1 MGAFEN
7 TFLRENE
14 IMSIESLSQL
24 EAKIQSAI
32 ETIGIY
38 RMELEELREAK
49 NKLEQENISLRNE
62 LQSWSDKVG
71 ALLGRL
77 DAVQEEETV

>member
-1 MGAFEN
+1 
-7 TFLRENE
+7 
-14 IMSIESLSQL
+14 MSIESLTQL
-24 EAKIQSAI
+24 ESKIQSAI

-38 RMELEELREAK
+38 RLELDELREVK
-49 NKLEQENISLRNE
+49 TKLEKENTDLRNE

-77 DAVQEEETV
+77 DTVQEEAV

>member
-1 MGAFEN
+1 
-7 TFLRENE
+7 
-14 IMSIESLSQL
+14 MSIESLSQL

-49 NKLEQENISLRNE
+49 NKLEQENSSLRNE

>member
-1 MGAFEN
+1 
-7 TFLRENE
+7 
-14 IMSIESLSQL
+14 MSIESLTQL
-24 EAKIQSAI
+24 ESRIQSAI

-38 RMELEELREAK
+38 RLELDELRETK
-49 NKLEQENISLRNE
+49 EKLEKENTDLRNE

-77 DAVQEEETV
+77 DTVQEETA

>member
-1 MGAFEN
+1 
-7 TFLRENE
+7 
-14 IMSIESLSQL
+14 MSIESLSQL

-38 RMELEELREAK
+38 RLEIEELRELK
-49 NKLEQENISLRNE
+49 TKLEQENIKLEQDNTSLRNE

-77 DAVQEEETV
+77 DSVQEEETV

>member
-1 MGAFEN
+1 
-7 TFLRENE
+7 
-14 IMSIESLSQL
+14 MSIESLTQL
-24 EAKIQSAI
+24 ESKIQSAI

-38 RMELEELREAK
+38 RLELDELREMK
-49 NKLEQENISLRNE
+49 TKLETENTDLRNE

-77 DAVQEEETV
+77 DTVHEETA